1 MSDNTQPP
9 VPPQGSPVP
18 PSDENATEQAAPQP
32 LEEPSAD
39 HSTDHDA
46 SQDGAHQTGSAPED
60 ASTTTP
66 AAPFSPP
73 AYDPN
78 GYQQSL
84 QDSSDSPASGQA
96 PDDGQAPVFDQAQT
110 YGQPQTS
117 EQAPTYEQAPSYGQ
131 APASDQGVSYG
142 QAPTYGQAP
151 GQPAA
156 YGQPSAYGQ
165 TPGYAPAPAYDQT
178 PGYGQGG
185 YPQQAGGYPAAPGAV
200 PGGYNP
206 NYDPQAKSRVVAGIL
221 GILLGSFGVHRFY
234 LGYTG
239 MGFLMVGLYVFGLI
253 TSIFFVGLFLMAGVG
268 IWALVEGIL
277 ILTRSPNF
285 QTDAT
290 GRPLRD
296 G

>member
-1 MSDNTQPP
+1 MWAMSDNTQPP

-18 PSDENATEQAAPQP
+18 PSDEDATEQAAPQP
-32 LEEPSAD
+32 HEEAAPGHSAD
-39 HSTDHDA
+39 QNA
-46 SQDGAHQTGSAPED
+46 PQDGGQQPGSAPED
-60 ASTTTP
+60 ASPAAP

-84 QDSSDSPASGQA
+84 QDSSSDQPPAFG
-96 PDDGQAPVFDQAQT
+96 
-110 YGQPQTS
+110 
-117 EQAPTYEQAPSYGQ
+117 QAPTYGQAPAYDPAPTSGQ
-131 APASDQGVSYG
+131 APASDPGAPYG
-142 QAPTYGQAP
+142 QAPVYGQAP

-156 YGQPSAYGQ
+156 YGQPSAYEQ
-165 TPGYAPAPAYDQT
+165 TPGYTPAPAYDQT

-185 YPQQAGGYPAAPGAV
+185 YPQQAGGYPAGPGAA